1 MNFPGPGLKK
11 LDSAFTAKDIVSA
24 DHEYVVPQR
33 KVLNNGDMKQWE
45 NSEAYHEY
53 QGFIMS
59 MNEAVKGKA
68 IDTQMEPSANVMS
81 IYQMLE
87 HFNKLIDETPPIDQ
101 PQRFGNKAFA
111 QWLTKISEC
120 VMTELQKALPEKH
133 HSSIP
138 EISVY
143 LRESFGNSTRID
155 YGTGHEMAFCMFL
168 LCLFRIGAFTANDK
182 VAAVNR
188 VFVRYLDLVRRLQCE
203 YRMEPAGSH
212 GVWSL
217 DDYQFVPFI
226 WGSSQLFGNKDE
238 IEPTM
243 FLSEKTVLQHRDKY
257 MFLAC
262 IQYIMKVK
270 TGHFSEHSNQ
280 LWNISALPSWSK
292 INQGLVKMYRGEVL
306 VKFPVIQHVLFGS
319 LIRFEPLS
327 QAPVGARPVPPRFV
341 PASSVPPELTTTSL
355 CLNVAPVSVPPNVV
369 PTSAP
374 PNIDSTIS
382 LPSSLPPTQPQV
394 KEKAEEES

>member
-1 MNFPGPGLKK
+1 MSFPGPGHRRLDLAFSSKNTVGPDHVYAIPKRQVLK
-11 LDSAFTAKDIVSA
+11 DS
-24 DHEYVVPQR
+24 
-33 KVLNNGDMKQWE
+33 DMKQWE

-53 QGFIMS
+53 QGFILS
-59 MNEAVKGKA
+59 MNEAVRGKA
-68 IDTQMEPSANVMS
+68 IDTRLEPSNNVMS
-81 IYQMLE
+81 VFQMLE

-111 QWLTKISEC
+111 QWLNKIGEC
-120 VMTELQKALPEKH
+120 VETELQKALPEKFH
-133 HSSIP
+133 AAIP

-143 LRESFGNSTRID
+143 LKESFGNSTRID

-168 LCLFRIGAFTANDK
+168 LCLFRIGAFSMDDR
-182 VAAVNR
+182 VAVVNR
-188 VFVRYLDLVRRLQCE
+188 IFVRYLDLVRRLQCE

-238 IEPTM
+238 IEPNM
-243 FLSEKTVLQHRDKY
+243 FLLERTVLDHRDKY

-292 INQGLVKMYRGEVL
+292 INQGLLKMYKGEVL
-306 VKFPVIQHVLFGS
+306 AKFPVIQHVLFGS
-319 LIRFEPLS
+319 LIKFEPL
-327 QAPVGARPVPPRFV
+327 QHDIRTPVMTARPLPPKFT
-341 PASSVPPELTTTSL
+341 SELTKPL
-355 CLNVAPVSVPPNVV
+355 CDGDV
-369 PTSAP
+369 TSA
-374 PNIDSTIS
+374 NT
-382 LPSSLPPTQPQV
+382 SSQ
-394 KEKAEEES
+394 S

>member
-1 MNFPGPGLKK
+1 MSFPGPGHRR
-11 LDSAFTAKDIVSA
+11 LDSAFIAKGVVKS
-24 DHEYVVPQR
+24 DHEYVIPKRQ
-33 KVLNNGDMKQWE
+33 VLKDSDMKLWE

-53 QGFIMS
+53 QGFILA

-68 IDTQMEPSANVMS
+68 IDTKVEPSDNVMG
-81 IYQMLE
+81 IYQVLE

-111 QWLTKISEC
+111 QWLNKVGEC
-120 VMTELQKALPEKH
+120 CQTELQRALPEKFH
-133 HSSIP
+133 PAIP

-143 LRESFGNSTRID
+143 LKEGFGNSTRID

-168 LCLFRIGAFTANDK
+168 LCLFRIGALTMDDK
-182 VAAVNR
+182 VTVVNR
-188 VFVRYLDLVRRLQCE
+188 VFVRYLDLVRRLQVD

-217 DDYQFVPFI
+217 DDYQFIPFV
-226 WGSSQLFGNKDE
+226 WGSSQLFGNKEE
-238 IEPTM
+238 IEPAM
-243 FLSEKTVLQHRDKY
+243 FLLERTVLEHRDKF

-292 INQGLVKMYRGEVL
+292 INAGLLKMYKGEVL
-306 VKFPVIQHVLFGS
+306 AKFPVIQHVLFGS
-319 LIRFEPLS
+319 LIKFEPL
-327 QAPVGARPVPPRFV
+327 QHDIQTPILTPRPLPPKF
-341 PASSVPPELTTTSL
+341 PASSAML
-355 CLNVAPVSVPPNVV
+355 CETNSPGPAGPKP
-369 PTSAP
+369 
-374 PNIDSTIS
+374 D
-382 LPSSLPPTQPQV
+382 
-394 KEKAEEES
+394 